1 MLEIEKP
8 KIIVEENESG
18 TFAKITVEPLD
29 RGYGI
34 TIGNCLRR
42 VLYSALPGAAPIAI
56 RIAGVNHEFTSIK
69 GVKEDVTDIVLNIK
83 NLHVKTINT
92 DRDFVT
98 TIYLKA
104 CQPGPLYAKDIQ
116 TNDQVEI
123 LNPDLLICTLERGCD
138 FEMEIVIGR
147 GRGYVPAIQNKREDD
162 PIGLIAVDSIFTPIV
177 SARYECE
184 KTRVG
189 QSIDFDKLTLEVET
203 NGTISAKEVLSLAA
217 KIIDEHIMMFV
228 SLTEG
233 MSSLSILKD
242 DEKTEQSKVLEM
254 SIDDMD
260 LSVRSNNCLKRAGI
274 LTVDDLTKKSK
285 EDMLKVKNLGS
296 KSLDEIIKKLQS
308 YGLNLRDDNED

>member
-8 KIIVEENESG
+8 KIVVEENENG

-56 RIAGVNHEFTSIK
+56 RIEGVNHEFTSLR
-69 GVKEDVTDIVLNIK
+69 GVKEDVTDIILNLK
-83 NLHVKTINT
+83 NLHVKTLNT

-98 TIYLKA
+98 SVFLKS
-104 CQPGPLYAKDIQ
+104 CEPGPLYAKDIMV
-116 TNDQVEI
+116 NNQVEI
-123 LNPDLLICTLERGCD
+123 LNPNLLICTLDKGGD
-138 FEMEIVIGR
+138 FQMEIIIGR
-147 GRGYVPAIQNKREDD
+147 GRGYVPAVQNKKEDD
-162 PIGLIAVDSIFTPIV
+162 PIGYIAIDSIFTPV
-177 SARYECE
+177 KSAAYFVE

-189 QSIDFDKLTLEVET
+189 QSIDFDKLVMEVET
-203 NGTISAKEVLSLAA
+203 NGTLSAKDVLSLSA

-228 SLTEG
+228 GLVDG
-233 MSSLSILKD
+233 MSSINILKD
-242 DEKTEQSKVLEM
+242 DENTEQSKVLEM

-260 LSVRSNNCLKRAGI
+260 LSVRSNNCLKRANI
-274 LTVDDLTKKSK
+274 LTIEDLTKKSK
-285 EDMLKVKNLGS
+285 DDMLKVKNLGS

-308 YGLNLRDDNED
+308 YGLGLREEDED

>member
-8 KIIVEENESG
+8 KIIVEENETG

-83 NLHVKTINT
+83 NLHVKTLNT
-92 DRDFVT
+92 DRDFTT

-116 TNDQVEI
+116 VNDQVEI

-147 GRGYVPAIQNKREDD
+147 GRGYVPAVQNKKEDD
-162 PIGLIAVDSIFTPIV
+162 PIGLIAVDSIFTPV
-177 SARYECE
+177 LSARYETE

-189 QSIDFDKLTLEVET
+189 QSIDFDKLILEVET

-233 MSSLSILKD
+233 MSSLNILKD

-260 LSVRSNNCLKRAGI
+260 LSVRSNNCLKRANI
-274 LTVDDLTKKSK
+274 LTIEDLTKKSK
-285 EDMLKVKNLGS
+285 DDMLKVKNLGS